1 MSRTPLVALLACS
14 ASKAKDPLQRL
25 TWTQGTDLEGWNKAW
40 DDAADRLKADALYTG
55 RGIVSQ
61 LNLISAHESVGWT
74 IISAGAGLILPSDLI
89 PPYEATFRKNQGPV
103 AENWS
108 RLPLG
113 GLQRLS
119 SNCNLITFA
128 PPAYQRAIL
137 HDPIFETLAERFIV
151 GSNSILAP
159 FAGQTLKIHPRMSE
173 ILGCSKSD
181 MATFSLRLFLEEGQS
196 GFERVYEAA
205 KDLKEPRD
213 TRKVSDSQLLEI
225 VRSLLHLNSLGAIVR
240 HLRDSTDVAASYER
254 VRAARNSLL
263 NEGSE

>member
-1 MSRTPLVALLACS
+1 
-14 ASKAKDPLQRL
+14 
-25 TWTQGTDLEGWNKAW
+25 
-40 DDAADRLKADALYTG
+40 
-55 RGIVSQ
+55 
-61 LNLISAHESVGWT
+61 
-74 IISAGAGLILPSDLI
+74 
-89 PPYEATFRKNQGPV
+89 
-103 AENWS
+103 
-108 RLPLG
+108 
-113 GLQRLS
+113 
-119 SNCNLITFA
+119 
-128 PPAYQRAIL
+128 
-137 HDPIFETLAERFIV
+137 
-151 GSNSILAP
+151 
-159 FAGQTLKIHPRMSE
+159 
-173 ILGCSKSD
+173 